1 MRRLRKPRRRPLSDL
16 DARLNYTTEYGDDD
30 LVLYVELKLDGE
42 RFTPIAKRYPG
53 QSWISLEPGWTVIG
67 SEPGAKYGGIEIYYD
82 GGRAAANPH

>member
-1 MRRLRKPRRRPLSDL
+1 MSKLRPKRRRSIG
-16 DARLNYTTEYGDDD
+16 RLNLTTEYGDDD
-30 LVLYVELKLDGE
+30 PVLYVELKLDGE

-53 QSWISLEPGWTVIG
+53 QNWISLEPGWTVIG